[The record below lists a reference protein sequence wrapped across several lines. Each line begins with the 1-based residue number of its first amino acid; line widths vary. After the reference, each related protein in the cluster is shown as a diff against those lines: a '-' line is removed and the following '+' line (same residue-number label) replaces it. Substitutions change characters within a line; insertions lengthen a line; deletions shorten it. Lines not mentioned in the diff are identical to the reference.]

1 MAEQF
6 GKYELLAKLG
16 AGGMA
21 LTWRAQLKGAAGV
34 VKPVVIKRILPQV
47 AEDQAFIDAFIQEAK
62 VTAQLS
68 HANIAQVFDFGEQE
82 GEYFLAM
89 EFVQGRNLEELI
101 ERAVSAG
108 FWHLPV
114 PIAVL
119 ITIEVL
125 KGLHHAHTR
134 LGPGGQPLNLVH
146 RDVSPDNVLV
156 GFEGDVKLID
166 FGVAKAKL
174 AGRRETEPGFVKG
187 KYLYFSPE
195 QATAEVELDGRSDVF
210 AAGVMLYRMLAG
222 RYPFEGGMTTAL
234 HQLVRGRYP
243 PLLEVNPDLPAPVA
257 HALEKAMKQNRDE
270 RYPNAQAF
278 AEDLQAYL
286 HQQLPGFAARDV
298 GAFARFLF
306 PEESKREG
314 LAPDTSARFSE
325 LIDSWRPPPRPD
337 GKQGPVPSQLSP
349 ADESSRPTMLSTRDA
364 PVVMRETGNAL
375 LAFGETGK
383 GWLKPLV
390 AALGLSA
397 AGLVGYS
404 VWQDTRPA
412 EPPAATAIDHRP
424 VPRAPAQAAATPVV
438 NTAAIPGATSAASSP
453 AAPAA
458 AGDDTPM
465 TFGLGDVVVK
475 VTPTR
480 HRVVVHEG
488 NDLTTFTLSAGQ
500 SVVVSSPQSRS
511 LYFLGDANFAPVGLG
526 ELKGRLTF
534 KGPGKVRLFELP
546 GHPSGLA
553 HTSNTTVD
561 GKPLNISPQYFVQG
575 VEGDPAEVRMLSPDA
590 AYHLVFRGS
599 GKAQVV
605 MDAANTA
612 AAAAPSVPRI
622 IGPGVSFD
630 LKGINRL
637 SFAFIAGFDLDG
649 PMEVLIGQKSGP
661 IDGYTVDR
669 ACQKQ
674 KALED
679 AGDGEAAKVA
689 ALTCA
694 LKAQLVAQEKAWD
707 DRLKADEACE
717 PFVQQASEL
726 NQAGK
731 IKEALKLLTD
741 CNAKLPKSCRCAQA
755 WFHQAAPVGMIDN
768 KAPMMLKFQRCDEEA
783 QARNLRINPPPG
795 PPPGTPD
802 LPPAYPEFLKKMGV
816 SAPLPKTK
824 M

>member
-1 MAEQF
+1 MAEPF

-21 LTWRAQLKGAAGV
+21 MTWRAQLKGAAGV
-34 VKPVVIKRILPQV
+34 IKPVVIKRILPQA

-62 VTAQLS
+62 VSAQLS
-68 HANIAQVFDFGEQE
+68 HANIAQVFDFGQQE

-101 ERAVSAG
+101 ERAITAG

-119 ITIEVL
+119 VTVEVL

-195 QATAEVELDGRSDVF
+195 QATADVELDGRSDVF

-222 RYPFEGGMTTAL
+222 RYPFEGGMSTAL

-243 PLLEVNPDLPAPVA
+243 PLLEVNHDLPPQVA
-257 HALEKAMKQNRDE
+257 QALEKAMKQNRDE
-270 RYPNAQAF
+270 RYPSAQAF
-278 AEDLQAYL
+278 AEELQAFL
-286 HQQLPGFAARDV
+286 NQHLPGFSARDV
-298 GAFARFLF
+298 GAFARYLF
-306 PEESKREG
+306 ADEAKREG
-314 LAPDTSARFSE
+314 LLPDTSARFGE
-325 LIDSWRPPPRPD
+325 LINSWRPPPRPD
-337 GKQGPVPSQLSP
+337 GKAGPVPSQLSP
-349 ADESSRPTMLSTRDA
+349 GDESSRPTMLSTQDA
-364 PVVMRETGNAL
+364 PVVMRETANAPL
-375 LAFGETGK
+375 LPGETGR

-390 AALGLSA
+390 AVLGLSA

-412 EPPAATAIDHRP
+412 EPSVATAIDPRP
-424 VPRAPAQAAATPVV
+424 VPRAPAANGAPVV
-438 NTAAIPGATSAASSP
+438 NTAVIPGATSANPAPSS

-458 AGDDTPM
+458 DDTPI

-488 NDLTTFTLSAGQ
+488 NDLTTFTLAVGQ
-500 SVVVSSPQSRS
+500 SVAVSSPQSRS
-511 LYFLGDANFAPVGLG
+511 LYYLGDATFAPVGLG

-561 GKPLNISPQYFVQG
+561 GKALNISPQYFVQG

-590 AYHLVFRGS
+590 AYHLVFRGK
-599 GKAQVV
+599 GKAQLV

-637 SFAFIAGFDLDG
+637 SFAFIAGFDHDG

-661 IDGYTVDR
+661 SDGYTVDR

-674 KALED
+674 KSLEE
-679 AGDGEAAKVA
+679 AGDAEAAKVA
-689 ALTCA
+689 ALTCG
-694 LKAQLVAQEKAWD
+694 LKAQILADEKAWD
-707 DRLKADEACE
+707 DRVKSDEACE
-717 PFVQQASEL
+717 PYVQQAAEL
-726 NQAGK
+726 NQGGK
-731 IKEALKLLTD
+731 IKEALKLLTE

-768 KAPMMLKFQRCDEEA
+768 KAPMMIKFQHCDEQT
-783 QARNLRINPPPG
+783 QARNLRINPPAP